1 MLLPLTSCCWMTASD
16 VTDACRVLEP
26 ISWSSQ
32 DTPETIRQIKVH
44 NAKLMA
50 LCGKQ

>member
-1 MLLPLTSCCWMTASD
+1 
-16 VTDACRVLEP
+16 VLEP

-50 LCGKQ
+50 LCGKR